1 MRISPVIKLVDDLH
15 NDEDYLRYNEIYST
29 ERVIDKDLLIKLLD
43 KYFDLYYAFLKMN
56 IFLYRFDTK
65 KLNKELQDFLR
76 YKGKHYY
83 IDDLIFVLKFYLKH
97 YPRCQSAMRKIIT
110 YKIRPLNERNLLK
123 EILNNPIE
131 EQIRPTFEY
140 EVTDDEQ

>member
-76 YKGKHYY
+76 YKEN
-83 IDDLIFVLKFYLKH
+83 
-97 YPRCQSAMRKIIT
+97 IT
-110 YKIRPLNERNLLK
+110 I
-123 EILNNPIE
+123 
-131 EQIRPTFEY
+131 
-140 EVTDDEQ
+140 